1 MSLVRRMSTRFSL
14 LGLREKLLFSMLV
27 AVLFISVAIA
37 FVARYILVSSLT
49 HELEMRGEA
58 IAYSVAERGGSHIL
72 DNDVPQLLALI
83 FDEARLHQR
92 KYLVSYIFVENQS
105 GEVLAHTLTRPLPRN
120 LLENRLPAGAQDSI
134 KLLSLDGEPV
144 YDMAAA
150 INEGLYRIG
159 TVHVG
164 LSKSHIDAL
173 VGKLR
178 VAFLGFIS
186 AVIAITIFLS
196 SWLTRYITKPVSDLT
211 RLSDEISRGN
221 FDIPL
226 KISPDENWDA
236 SRCPAFTNTDLPC
249 WHFDQVRSGVDP
261 GEEYR
266 KCANCTFYRKHEGDE
281 VVQLGDSFRNMVWSI
296 KLYRRRLRESEE
308 KYRSLF
314 DSGPDPIFV
323 VDCETGNIRDANP
336 RAVELYGYSRD
347 ALHHMRFVELGPDHN
362 EKCLDYFDE
371 GGSGCVNFP
380 KQIHYKQGGEPFFVN
395 MHACPISYRGRHAI
409 IIAVTDITGM
419 IEKDAQLIQASK
431 MKSLGEMSAGV
442 AHEINQPLNAI
453 KMGSEYLCMVG
464 EENATLTRD
473 LFIEVAREM
482 SNQVDR
488 ASEIINTLRAFGR
501 KSDLMEERVDINQ
514 PVRAVLSM
522 LRRQFELDN
531 IRFDLSLAGGLPPV
545 MAHSNRL
552 QQVIFNLVTN
562 ARDAI
567 NDISSPHDDATVR
580 RIAIRS
586 WAEDAHVFLEVE
598 DTGSGI
604 AEDDREKVFEPFFTT
619 KETGQGMGLGLA
631 ITYGIIKDY
640 GGEVRIR
647 GEKGR
652 GTVFCMQFPAALPR
666 KESRESR
673 ITQ

>member
-1 MSLVRRMSTRFSL
+1 MTIGKRIAQYFSR
-14 LGLREKLLFSMLV
+14 LGLREKILFSMLI
-27 AVLFISVAIA
+27 AIMFISVAIA
-37 FVARYILVSSLT
+37 FVARYILVNSLT

-83 FDEARLHQR
+83 FDETRLHQR
-92 KYLVSYIFVENQS
+92 KHLVSYIFIENQA
-105 GEVLAHTLTRPLPRN
+105 GEVLAHTLTRALPEN
-120 LLENRLPAGAQDSI
+120 LLTNRLSPGAQDSI
-134 KLLSLDGEPV
+134 KLLDLDGEPV
-144 YDMAAA
+144 YDLATA

-164 LSKSHIDAL
+164 LNKSHIDAL

-186 AVIAITIFLS
+186 GVIIITIFLS
-196 SWLTRYITKPVSDLT
+196 SWLTRYITRPVSDLT
-211 RLSDEISRGN
+211 RLSDEIGRGN

-226 KISPDENWDA
+226 KLGPDEDWDA
-236 SRCPAFTNTDLPC
+236 SRCPAFNNTDLPC
-249 WHFDQVRSGVDP
+249 WHFDQARGAASP

-281 VVQLGDSFRNMVWSI
+281 VVQLADSFRNMVWSI

-323 VDCETGNIRDANP
+323 VDCETGEIRDANP
-336 RAVELYGYSRD
+336 RAVELYGYSR
-347 ALHHMRFVELGPDHN
+347 ATLHGMRFVELGPDHN
-362 EKCLDYFDE
+362 EKCLTFFAE
-371 GGSGCVNFP
+371 GGSGCVYFP
-380 KQIHYKQGGEPFFVN
+380 KQIHYKQGNEPFFVN
-395 MHACPISYRGRHAI
+395 MHACPISYRGHHAI
-409 IIAVTDITGM
+409 IIAVTDITEM

-453 KMGSEYLCMVG
+453 KMGSDFLYLMG
-464 EENATLTRD
+464 EENAD
-473 LFIEVAREM
+473 VPKEHFMEVVREI
-482 SNQVDR
+482 SAQVDR
-488 ASEIINTLRAFGR
+488 AAEIINTLRSFGR
-501 KSDLMEERVDINQ
+501 KSDFMEERVDVNQ

-531 IRFDLSLAGGLPPV
+531 IAFDLELVEGLPPV

-552 QQVIFNLVTN
+552 QQVVFNLVAN

-567 NDISSPHDDATVR
+567 NDTATPHDDVSRR
-580 RIAIRS
+580 RITIRTG
-586 WAEDAHVFLEVE
+586 AEEFMVFIEVE

-604 AEDDREKVFEPFFTT
+604 DEEDREKIFEPFFTT
-619 KETGQGMGLGLA
+619 KEAGQGMGLGLA
-631 ITYGIIKDY
+631 ITYGIVKDY
-640 GGEVRIR
+640 GGDIRIR
-647 GEKGR
+647 GEKGK
-652 GTVFCMQFPAALPR
+652 GAVFRMQFPAAKGVNR
-666 KESRESR
+666 
-673 ITQ
+673 Q